1 MATAKKTNAVSKTAK
16 TNTNKTKDVRKKNTG
31 VIVGICCVIAVVIVI
46 IIAAVV
52 ISNNSGLNDSYFKS
66 DDSKYVL
73 TINQDEMTTSEGE
86 EANYTPKKT
95 HIVYEYK
102 DDTVTGVKV
111 YYEYADNETAT
122 KALDYI
128 KENQSTESYKELVTE
143 DKYVVITM
151 NESDYEGVT
160 ASDVKSQIEAYEALK
175 NTNLNDATTN
185 DTTTTEENTDTTT
198 ENTNTENK

>member
-1 MATAKKTNAVSKTAK
+1 MATAKKTNTTSKTVK
-16 TNTNKTKDVRKKNTG
+16 TSTNKTKNARKNNTG
-31 VIVGICCVIAVVIVI
+31 MIVGICCVIVAVIVI
-46 IIAAVV
+46 IIAAVA
-52 ISNNSGLNDSYFKS
+52 ISSNSGLNDSYFKS
-66 DDSKYVL
+66 DGSKYVL

-102 DDTVTGVKV
+102 DDTITGVKV

-128 KENQSTESYKELVTE
+128 KENQGTESYKELTTNG
-143 DKYVVITM
+143 KYVVITM

-175 NTNLNDATTN
+175 NTNLDDITT
-185 DTTTTEENTDTTT
+185 DETTTTENTNTTT